1 MHHLVFGV
9 VRNSGRLVL
18 LGLELVLLRV
28 PLLLGWVVIL
38 RFITLLFVRER
49 CLSVPFVL
57 IQELDLLV
65 VLHLH
70 LPDLGHLLHL
80 LSLCSLL
87 HFLLL
92 PFLSFEHL
100 GAHLFGPTEVNR
112 VVSNESSDGFS
123 AIIDL

>member
-9 VRNSGRLVL
+9 VRDSGRLVL
-18 LGLELVLLRV
+18 LGLQLMLLRV

-38 RFITLLFVRER
+38 RLISLLFVRER

-87 HFLLL
+87 RILLVASAEL
-92 PFLSFEHL
+92 MRVLQLVHVL
-100 GAHLFGPTEVNR
+100 GCQL
-112 VVSNESSDGFS
+112 
-123 AIIDL
+123 L